1 MLKYVDKIDIISY
14 WIENNDLLIYREIFE
29 YVLNIM
35 NLVKCF

>member
-1 MLKYVDKIDIISY
+1 MLKYVDKIDIICY

-35 NLVKCF
+35 N